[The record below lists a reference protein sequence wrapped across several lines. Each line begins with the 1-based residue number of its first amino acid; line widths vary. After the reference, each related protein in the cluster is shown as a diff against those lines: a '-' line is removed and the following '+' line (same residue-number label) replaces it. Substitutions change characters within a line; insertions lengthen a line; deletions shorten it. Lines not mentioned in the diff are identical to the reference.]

1 MSSLVMPLDVMW
13 FELRR
18 SLTFGRVAMW
28 LMLIAFPV
36 AIIAVLTSLVKRE
49 SVAPDIVIQT
59 LGFTVYFLVPEVTCL
74 LGLLLWAT
82 PAISTETEGQ
92 TWIFLVLRQS
102 GRRMVL
108 LGKYL
113 TAVVWTFSAAL
124 VAIVCCMI
132 VIGNEAG
139 FRMWWVMATLAL
151 LSCIAHAALYILIG
165 VIFYRRTMAAAVLY
179 TVIVEY
185 GVSFVPALINKFTI
199 NYRLR
204 GLLANWMGW
213 DDVRSEAENVFGSEP
228 SWTHLLV
235 LAAITLTLLGVAMYR
250 VERTEYPTQQ
260 EG

>member
-1 MSSLVMPLDVMW
+1 MSRLIMPLDVMW

-18 SLTFGRVAMW
+18 SLTFGRMAMW
-28 LMLIAFPV
+28 LVLVAFPV
-36 AIIAVLTSLVKRE
+36 AIMATLTSI
-49 SVAPDIVIQT
+49 APEDAIQPLGIT
-59 LGFTVYFLVPEVTCL
+59 LYFLVPEVTCL

-92 TWIFLVLRQS
+92 TWVFLVLRQS

-113 TAVVWTFSAAL
+113 TAVVWTFSAGL
-124 VAIVCCMI
+124 VSILLCMLL
-132 VIGNEAG
+132 IGSEAG
-139 FRMWWVMATLAL
+139 FRMWWVMVTLAM

-165 VIFYRRTMAAAVLY
+165 VIFYRRTMATAVLY

-204 GLLANWMGW
+204 ALLANWMNW
-213 DDVRSEAENVFGSEP
+213 DEARSEAENIFGSEP
-228 SWTHLLV
+228 TWTHLLV
-235 LAAITLTLLGVAMYR
+235 LAAITLTMLGVALYR
-250 VERTEYPTQQ
+250 VDRTEYPTQQ
-260 EG
+260 VG